1 MKKLFLILVAAILM
15 MPVSGQELFKTL
27 VDKYA
32 DKDGFS
38 AVQLSK
44 DMFDLYLKKK
54 NIDAKDPV
62 YGVVNNLENILVI
75 TQVKGNEK
83 EDGLKNIQTEII
95 DFYKKKG
102 LTLFKT
108 EKKTG
113 NDLKIYIQKD
123 SKGVSSLGL
132 VNLSE
137 LSLTLIEING
147 IIDLTSIASLNKAFN
162 IRGLDAL
169 RKIDD
174 SGNYF
179 VNPDFSS
186 FYVPDIRYELSEER
200 RKEIEESVKKA
211 QAEMKIRQKDMEMQQ
226 KEMLGYE
233 KEFAGKYNRFPIVLG
248 ASNDSTVYIVD
259 GKIVDKSEIK
269 ILNPDKI
276 EKIEVVKES
285 KNNKKV
291 GVIKITT
298 KK

>member
-1 MKKLFLILVAAILM
+1 MKKLFLILVAAVLM
-15 MPVSGQELFKTL
+15 IPVSGQELFKTL

-62 YGVVNNLENILVI
+62 YAVVGNLENILVI

-83 EDGLKNIQTEII
+83 EDGLKNIQAEII

-123 SKGVSSLGL
+123 SRGVSSLGL

-179 VNPDFSS
+179 VTPDFSS
-186 FYVPDIRYELSEER
+186 FHVPD
-200 RKEIEESVKKA
+200 KV
-211 QAEMKIRQKDMEMQQ
+211 
-226 KEMLGYE
+226 
-233 KEFAGKYNRFPIVLG
+233 AGLPTKP
-248 ASNDSTVYIVD
+248 
-259 GKIVDKSEIK
+259 
-269 ILNPDKI
+269 LN
-276 EKIEVVKES
+276 
-285 KNNKKV
+285 NL
-291 GVIKITT
+291 
-298 KK
+298 

>member
-1 MKKLFLILVAAILM
+1 MKNLVLIIVATVLM
-15 MPVSGQELFKTL
+15 LPVSGQELFKTL
-27 VDKYA
+27 VDKYSE
-32 DKDGFS
+32 KDGFS

-62 YGVVNNLENILVI
+62 YEVVDNLENILVI
-75 TQVKGNEK
+75 TQIKGNEK
-83 EDGLKNIQTEII
+83 EDGLKIIQGEII

-108 EKKTG
+108 EKKNG
-113 NDLKIYIQKD
+113 NDLKIYIQKGP
-123 SKGVSSLGL
+123 KGVSSLGL
-132 VNLSE
+132 VNLSD

-179 VNPDFSS
+179 VSPDFSS
-186 FYVPDIRYELSEER
+186 FYIPDIRFELSEER

-211 QAEMKIRQKDMEMQQ
+211 QAEMKVRQ
-226 KEMLGYE
+226 KEMEFHQQEMRENE
-233 KEFAGKYNRFPIVLG
+233 KEFAGKYNRFPIFLG
-248 ASNDSTVYIVD
+248 GNSDSTLYYID
-259 GKIVDKSEIK
+259 GKKVDKVTIK
-269 ILNPDKI
+269 TLEPDRI
-276 EKIEVVKES
+276 EKVEVVKET
-285 KNNKKV
+285 KDNKRV